1 MTEWS
6 GVKVYFEYSQFS
18 KSVKKT
24 KKQKLYEW
32 LCKFC
37 SIWIKRQITCD
48 HSEVPKEPPVPGP
61 FRGQEGPSEK
71 KLLAAGEKED
81 VEEPRMLLAA
91 VPTALPLVLFSQV
104 LILPSVSLG
113 RVRVYLSLEPMS
125 GGPIRS
131 LSCRVTCP
139 GQSGSRCWGHCVSQ
153 CVACDCPQGLRKDA
167 HIEVTVS
174 EALIPMCLLSF
185 F

>member
-1 MTEWS
+1 M
-6 GVKVYFEYSQFS
+6 
-18 KSVKKT
+18 
-24 KKQKLYEW
+24 
-32 LCKFC
+32 
-37 SIWIKRQITCD
+37 
-48 HSEVPKEPPVPGP
+48 PKEPPVPGP

-125 GGPIRS
+125 GGTGGPIRS

-139 GQSGSRCWGHCVSQ
+139 IMALDNQAQ
-153 CVACDCPQGLRKDA
+153 DA
-167 HIEVTVS
+167 EVTVCHS
-174 EALIPMCLLSF
+174 V
-185 F
+185 